1 MKSYVRDQIIST
13 IKLKF
18 VLQLIQVIKK
28 EGRYNGIR
36 RKGGWGGA
44 GYDLYKI
51 QLKDI
56 SLFKTFKEIV
66 NMTWCS

>member
-1 MKSYVRDQIIST
+1 MLEIRLSKFLNST

-36 RKGGWGGA
+36 RNGGGGWLRFVYNSA
-44 GYDLYKI
+44 NGY
-51 QLKDI
+51 
-56 SLFKTFKEIV
+56 
-66 NMTWCS
+66 